1 MDANQVAQESKPK
14 RRRWMPYQRVIFA
27 VLIAFTAL
35 AWVYTIATSSGDG
48 GMVMDMGAGAD
59 AGMDAAMAARAA
71 TDMAAPDFA
80 MFVPMWII
88 MCVAMMLPTAIPM
101 IYAYQ
106 ALLHNKFKKTDKE
119 ANGYTI
125 IFVAGYILLWA
136 AFGIACWAVATLIY
150 NLIGDWLGQSSH
162 AMIATGV
169 LFVACGFYQ
178 ISRLK
183 EACLHGCRHPVM
195 FLIRN
200 WRNGYGGAL
209 YIGIKHGAICVACCW
224 ALMVILFPLG
234 LMNLLWMGLFT
245 IIMYVEKNVRAG
257 ALISR
262 IVGWLMIIAGI
273 AMTVLGIVFL

>member
-1 MDANQVAQESKPK
+1 MDADQATQAGKPRK
-14 RRRWMPYQRVIFA
+14 HRRMPYQRVIFA
-27 VLIAFTAL
+27 VLIACTAL
-35 AWVYTIATSSGDG
+35 AWAYTIATSSGG

-59 AGMDAAMAARAA
+59 ADMDAAMAARAA
-71 TDMAAPDFA
+71 ADMAAPGFA
-80 MFVPMWII
+80 MFVPMWIM

-106 ALLHNKFKKTDKE
+106 ALLRNKYKKTGKE

-125 IFVAGYILLWA
+125 LFVAGYFLLWA
-136 AFGIACWAVATLIY
+136 AFGIGCWAAATLIY
-150 NLIGDWLGQSSH
+150 NLIGGWLGQSSH

-169 LFVACGFYQ
+169 LFAACGFYQ

-183 EACLHGCRHPVM
+183 EACLRGCRHPVM

-209 YIGIKHGAICVACCW
+209 SIGVRHGAVCVACCW

-262 IVGWLMIIAGI
+262 IVGWLMIAAGI
-273 AMTVLGIVFL
+273 AATVLGIVFL

>member
-1 MDANQVAQESKPK
+1 MEAGQAAGGKIK
-14 RRRWMPYQRVIFA
+14 KRRWMPYQRVILTL
-27 VLIAFTAL
+27 LILFTAI
-35 AWVYTIATSSGDG
+35 AWVYTIATSSGDMD

-59 AGMDAAMAARAA
+59 PSMDAAMAARAA
-71 TDMAAPDFA
+71 GGLSAPDFA

-101 IYAYQ
+101 VYAYQ
-106 ALLHNKFKKTDKE
+106 ALLHNKYKKTDRE
-119 ANGYTI
+119 ANIYTS

-136 AFGIACWAVATLIY
+136 LFGIACWAVATLVY
-150 NLIGDWLGQSSH
+150 NLIGGWLGESSH

-178 ISRLK
+178 VSRLK
-183 EACLHGCRHPVM
+183 EACLKGCRHPVI
-195 FLIRN
+195 FLIN
-200 WRNGYGGAL
+200 HWHDGYGGAL
-209 YIGIKHGAICVACCW
+209 RIGMTHGAVCVACCW

-262 IVGWLMIIAGI
+262 IVGWLMVISGAV
-273 AMTVLGIVFL
+273 MTVLGFVFL